1 MEPLNFSLNG
11 PTILMSFSKD
21 GYTGFLIDD
30 GRLETYMNDDLIWT
44 SYSVFESSVEAEFI
58 NTVSLISGELYE

>member
-1 MEPLNFSLNG
+1 
-11 PTILMSFSKD
+11 MSFSKD